1 MGWSQ
6 HNVDKMARLRVLAA
20 NGEHIK
26 LVTRNINNFTEE
38 KKKVIEQHDKV
49 YKMIS
54 NKAIV
59 RADGMNFSIPEMK
72 YGEHEIREELREILS
87 FKAM

>member
-1 MGWSQ
+1 
-6 HNVDKMARLRVLAA
+6 MARLRVLAA

-38 KKKVIEQHDKV
+38 KKKTIEQHDKV

-59 RADGMNFSIPEMK
+59 RAEGMGFSIPEMK

-87 FKAM
+87 FKTM